1 MAPLY
6 RVTWQSKY
14 TGTICHHDAET
25 EESAHAH
32 LSLLRARHPITKY
45 WLEQFDE
52 APTDRATE
60 APDELGQGSQS
71 SGIRR
76 RARSV
81 R

>member
-45 WLEQFDE
+45 WLEAVDE
-52 APTDRATE
+52 APTDHATE
-60 APDELGQGSQS
+60 AVNEPGQGSS
-71 SGIRR
+71 PLGIRR